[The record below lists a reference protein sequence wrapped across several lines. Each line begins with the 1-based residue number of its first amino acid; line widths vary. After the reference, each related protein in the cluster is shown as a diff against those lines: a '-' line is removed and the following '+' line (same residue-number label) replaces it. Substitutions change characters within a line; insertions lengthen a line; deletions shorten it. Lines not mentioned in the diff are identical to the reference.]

1 MMAYGVFKNVT
12 TQSLFSGDCGSA
24 IKVVIEYV
32 AKLPTEQD
40 EAECQHAKFQHF
52 PQKMA
57 TRLSQK
63 SATYRD
69 EVELKLS

>member
-40 EAECQHAKFQHF
+40 EAECQHTKF
-52 PQKMA
+52 
-57 TRLSQK
+57 
-63 SATYRD
+63 
-69 EVELKLS
+69 